1 MKFFLLRFFVFPR
14 SIIKILEFSLHFEK
28 KKKLRNRTNVEA
40 SRKHNLP
47 NRRDVTSFLEEPTAI
62 LSLSPDTLYLRVD
75 LSAMNGVVEEEERIG
90 ETARG
95 RGRRELDARKGGG
108 LFTA

>member
-1 MKFFLLRFFVFPR
+1 MKFFLLRFFVFLR
-14 SIIKILEFSLHFEK
+14 SIFKILEFSLHFEK